1 MEQNSSPMDP
11 PDPVGSSE
19 GTGLLRE
26 LYDLLMFSQI
36 TPEKAAEQFRL
47 RAEDILSHTK

>member
-1 MEQNSSPMDP
+1 MDP

-36 TPEKAAEQFRL
+36 TPEKAAEQFQL